1 MQFYGEREEGMGIP
15 RELIVD
21 QKIEDS
27 TLIEQHLLERFSH
40 RISLIVPH
48 HGKKLKWLTLAK
60 ENALQAITRKQNAV
74 TSAQT
79 RWLDLKKVLGLSG
92 PLNRIEC
99 FDISHT
105 QGEATM
111 ASCVVF
117 DQNGPAKSEYRRY
130 LIENGG
136 GDDYGAM
143 SFVLTKRFIKRKTED
158 LSMPEIIMVDG
169 GKGQLHVAKKAL
181 LECQLVDVLL
191 IAIAKGEGRKPGLE
205 TLHLTRLDK
214 EEEWIVKMS
223 PFSKAFH
230 LLLNIRDEAHRFA
243 LAGHRRKRANARKQS
258 ILEGIEGVGPKRR
271 QALLNY
277 FGGLQGVQSASIEAL
292 SKVPGISSQLAAM
305 IYQALHEKE

>member
-1 MQFYGEREEGMGIP
+1 MFIKY
-15 RELIVD
+15 
-21 QKIEDS
+21 
-27 TLIEQHLLERFSH
+27 
-40 RISLIVPH
+40 
-48 HGKKLKWLTLAK
+48 GKKLKWLTLAK